1 LKELAHL
8 FLIRETHTVGDHFNT
23 LRGGLQY
30 IRTSI
35 SA

>member
-1 LKELAHL
+1 LKYSIVQRLHSHKQCS
-8 FLIRETHTVGDHFNT
+8 RFNT
-23 LRGGLQY
+23 SRASVQY

>member
-1 LKELAHL
+1 MLAA
-8 FLIRETHTVGDHFNT
+8 D
-23 LRGGLQY
+23 LQY

>member
-1 LKELAHL
+1 MPMCACQLCNKYTEVG
-8 FLIRETHTVGDHFNT
+8 INTV
-23 LRGGLQY
+23 RAGLQY